1 MTDTVYTDAV
11 TLVTADTMN
20 DFNRL
25 HYTIFGD
32 PATSTAAF
40 SAIKQTAT
48 AVSTG
53 ALRLAVQ
60 ADQEATSTGALAVTP
75 SVQQYHPS
83 AAKAFARWSSTTTV
97 PMPVSYNVSSTI
109 VKVGTGAYQL
119 RFVNNFSS
127 TTVLVPVLSCDDT
140 GAIIAG
146 AVSTMTVSTCTV
158 VFRNAAGALTDA
170 ANFYAAFYGDQ

>member
-1 MTDTVYTDAV
+1 MSDTVFTDTVTLTD
-11 TLVTADTMN
+11 DDWFN
-20 DFNRL
+20 DLNRL

-40 SAIKQTAT
+40 NAIKQTAT
-48 AVSTG
+48 AASTG
-53 ALRLAVQ
+53 VLRLAVQ

-75 SVQQYHPS
+75 SVQHYHPS

-97 PMPVSYNVSSTI
+97 PVSYNVSSTI

-119 RFVNNFSS
+119 KFINNFSS
-127 TTVLVPVLSCDDT
+127 TNVLVPVLSCDDT

-146 AVSTMTVSTCTV
+146 SVSTMTVSTCTV

-170 ANFYAAFYGDQ
+170 ANFYAAFYGDL